1 MIVEDQIEVIEFLSR
16 PESYRGVSI
25 FVDRVERIDTH
36 ASILFLNGDRAYKLK
51 RAVKFP
57 YLDFSTRNLRRR
69 YCEAEV
75 RINRRTA
82 PHIYLGVKCI
92 TRTAGGSLQ
101 FDGDGEPVDWVVE
114 MVRFDE
120 ETLFDRLAQKGVLD
134 RFAMEDLADTI
145 ARFHSEAE
153 RYPTSGGRSLV
164 AKVIESN
171 ATSFAEAGPGIFDP
185 EKTRHL
191 SEKSWHALAEVEG
204 LLEER
209 RQEGYVRHCHGDL
222 HLRNI
227 FLYKGQATLFDA
239 IEFRADMA
247 QIDVFYDIAFL
258 VMDLDHRNL
267 RPLASIVLNRY
278 LDNTADASGLGAL
291 PLFLSLRAAIRS
303 HIVAV
308 AAGCQS
314 DAGKAE
320 ALKHEAR
327 SYLDRAINYLIPQA
341 PQMIAIG
348 GLSGSGKSQLARRL
362 APSIGAAPG
371 ARVVRTDSTRKRI
384 AGIALGS
391 RLGSRG
397 YSNEMNKRTYQAV
410 FDECKQVLAAGQSVI
425 ADAVF
430 ADPQEREAI
439 ERVAAE
445 AGVPFHG
452 LWLETSPE
460 FMQERVT
467 RRTRNVSD
475 ANAWVVRLQLQYDPG
490 ELTWTRIDSSGSRDE
505 TVAAALR
512 TLELDL
518 ETEA

>member
-1 MIVEDQIEVIEFLSR
+1 MIVEEQIEVIEFLSR
-16 PESYRGVSI
+16 PESYRGVSA
-25 FVDRVERIDTH
+25 FADRVERIDTH
-36 ASILFLNGDRAYKLK
+36 ASIIFLNSDRAYKLK

-82 PHIYLGVKCI
+82 PQIYLGVRSI

-101 FDGDGEPVDWVVE
+101 FNGEGEALDWVVE
-114 MVRFDE
+114 MVRFDQ

-145 ARFHSEAE
+145 ARFHSTAE
-153 RYPTSGGRSLV
+153 RYSESGGRSL
-164 AKVIESN
+164 AATVIQSN
-171 ATSFAEAGPGIFDP
+171 ARSFAEVEPHIID
-185 EKTRHL
+185 
-191 SEKSWHALAEVEG
+191 SEKAARLTEMLWQTLAAIAD
-204 LLEER
+204 LLEDR
-209 RQEGYVRHCHGDL
+209 RRRGYVRHCHGDL

-239 IEFRADMA
+239 IEFRADLA
-247 QIDVFYDIAFL
+247 QIDVLYDIAFL
-258 VMDLDHRNL
+258 VMDLDHRDL

-278 LDNTADASGLGAL
+278 LDNTADAGGLHAL

-314 DAGKAE
+314 DADKAE

-327 SYLDRAINYLIPQA
+327 AYLDRALSYLMPRPPQL
-341 PQMIAIG
+341 IAIG

-362 APSIGAAPG
+362 APYIGAAPG
-371 ARVVRTDSTRKRI
+371 ARIVRTDSTRKRI
-384 AGIALGS
+384 AGIALGA

-410 FDECKQVLAAGQSVI
+410 TEECAMVLAAGQSVI

-430 ADPQEREAI
+430 ADPEERKAI
-439 ERVAAE
+439 EQVADE

-452 LWLETSPE
+452 LWLETSPAV
-460 FMQERVT
+460 MQERVT

-490 ELTWTRIDSSGSRDE
+490 EVTWTRFDTTGSRE
-505 TVAAALR
+505 NTLAKALQILG
-512 TLELDL
+512 LEK
-518 ETEA
+518 ES